1 MLPPIVQRVGALSFF
16 AALFLADSEGSDWS
30 LRVWQTDEGLA
41 NNQVNSVVQTSD
53 GYLWVATPVGVARFD
68 GNRFEE
74 IASSGFIGPPH
85 HGIVALQR
93 GRSGCLWLG
102 TDRGA
107 VVGLNSSSPRV
118 VTPAEGLPDL
128 VIETLVEDAEDAV
141 WVAYIGG
148 RICRIKDGKVT
159 NMDAAQALPWGRAG
173 SVAVDTQGRV
183 WLARGGEVG
192 ILHDEHFD
200 ALQHVQ
206 RVATRL
212 APSSHGGI
220 WACSGQELLYCQVE
234 SVSKSMGEFHTDRA
248 SVEPTVLLEDHTG
261 AVWIGTSYGG
271 LFRYDGSRFEQVET
285 SHPQI
290 LSLTEDREG
299 SVWVGTRGG
308 GLNRLH
314 PRAGRLEGVATG
326 LPVEAV
332 RSVCE
337 DTDGVIWAVTANG
350 QVVHRVDGEWSV
362 FSNIP
367 DWEDLATCVASD
379 PRGGVWIGTRR
390 HRLFRWTNGRS
401 TYVGKSRGL
410 ASATILTLLVT
421 SKGDVWMGGENPA
434 AVQCL
439 HGRQFLNFALPPDP
453 RNVRAMV
460 EDAAGNIWVGTSKGL
475 LLRIEGSEMVN
486 ETPKT
491 SASHSSIRCLSA
503 TPDGSLWIGYAGG
516 GLGRFKDGR
525 FARILQRNGLFD
537 VYISQILDDGR
548 GSLWFGCDHGIFKV
562 RLSEL
567 NAVAEGY
574 ASRVQSIHY
583 GRGEGFPNLQAELG
597 VVPNALCSKDGLLW
611 LPMRSALAVVNP
623 EKLRE
628 NSEPPPVLIK
638 EVVADEQTVAH
649 YDGVLPPTNAR
660 RLQTPNLELHLE
672 PQHRQIQFDF
682 TALSFNAP
690 ENIHFRYQLQ
700 GYDHGWV
707 EADARRSANYP
718 HLASGNYVFRVTA
731 CNGDGIWNESGAAV
745 AIAVAPFVWERWWF
759 RAAALAAFSF
769 AVAAVVR
776 YVSFRRLRTRLLVL
790 QQQTALDQERARL
803 ARDLHDDLGSRL
815 TEIVL
820 LSGMALEETAS
831 PEKAG
836 ERVQQIA
843 TAARTGIKSLD
854 ETVWAVN
861 PRNDTLP
868 HLINYLSGFAVS
880 FLEAAD
886 IRLRID
892 APDVLAP
899 RAISAEARHHVLLVA
914 KEALNNI
921 VRHAHAG
928 EVSLRVNVTED
939 SADITIEDNGCG
951 FDQPPDD
958 ALADGLRNM
967 RQRMQEIGGRLDLHS
982 APGAGTRITFQV
994 PAKPVPAASL
1004 VSTS

>member
-1 MLPPIVQRVGALSFF
+1 MSPPIVQRVGALSFF
-16 AALFLADSEGSDWS
+16 AALILADSEGSDWS

-41 NNQVNSVVQTSD
+41 NNQVNSIVQTSD

-85 HGIVALQR
+85 HGIMALQR
-93 GRSGCLWLG
+93 SRSGGLWLG

-107 VVGLNSSSPRV
+107 VVGLNSGSPRV

-128 VIETLVEDAEDAV
+128 VIESLVADAEDAV
-141 WVAYIGG
+141 WVTYLGG
-148 RICRIKDGKVT
+148 PICRVKNGKVT
-159 NMDAAQALPWGRAG
+159 KMDAAQGLPWGRVG
-173 SVAVDTQGRV
+173 SVAMDTQGRV

-192 ILHDEHFD
+192 FFHDEHFD
-200 ALQHVQ
+200 ALHHLQSIV
-206 RVATRL
+206 TRL
-212 APSSHGGI
+212 APSRHGGI
-220 WACSGQELLYCQVE
+220 WASAGQELLYCQAD
-234 SVSKSMGEFHTDRA
+234 SVPKSMGEFRTDRA

-271 LFRYDGSRFEQVET
+271 LFRYDGSRFEPVET

-290 LSLTEDREG
+290 LSLAEDREG
-299 SVWVGTRGG
+299 SLWVGTRGG
-308 GLNRLH
+308 GLDRLH

-332 RSVCE
+332 RSVCQ

-350 QVVHRVDGEWSV
+350 QVVHRVDGTWSV
-362 FSNIP
+362 FSKNP

-390 HRLFRWTNGRS
+390 HRLFRWVNGRS
-401 TYVGKSRGL
+401 TYLGKSRGL
-410 ASATILTLLVT
+410 SSATILTLLVT
-421 SKGDVWMGGENPA
+421 AKGDVWIGGENPA

-439 HGRQFLNFALPPDP
+439 RNGKFNNFALPPDP

-460 EDAAGNIWVGTSKGL
+460 EDAAGNIWIGTSKGL
-475 LLRIEGSEMVN
+475 LLRVERSQLVD

-516 GLGRFKDGR
+516 GVGRMKDGS
-525 FARILQRNGLFD
+525 FARIVPKHGLFD
-537 VYISQILDDGR
+537 GYVSQILDDGR
-548 GSLWFGCDHGIFKV
+548 GSLWFGCDHGIFKA
-562 RLSEL
+562 RFSEL
-567 NAVAEGY
+567 NAVAEGH

-583 GRGEGFPNLQAELG
+583 GRGEGFPNLQAEIG
-597 VVPNALCSKDGLLW
+597 VVPTALRSKEGLLW
-611 LPMRSALAVVNP
+611 FPMRSALAVVNP
-623 EKLRE
+623 DKLRE

-638 EVVADEQTVAH
+638 EVIVDEQTVAR
-649 YDGVLPPTNAR
+649 YDGVLPPRSASN
-660 RLQTPNLELHLE
+660 LQAPNLELHLE
-672 PQHRQIQFDF
+672 PQHRQVQFDF

-700 GYDHGWV
+700 GFDHGWV
-707 EADARRSANYP
+707 EADTRRSAIYSR
-718 HLASGNYVFRVTA
+718 LVSGNYLFRVKA
-731 CNGDGIWNESGAAV
+731 CNGDGIWNETGAAV

-759 RAAALAAFSF
+759 RAGALGAFAF
-769 AVAAVVR
+769 AVAAAVR
-776 YVSFRRLRTRLLVL
+776 YVSFRRLRSRLHVL

-820 LSGMALEETAS
+820 LSGMALEETTN

-868 HLINYLSGFAVS
+868 HLINYLSGFAAS

-886 IRLRID
+886 IRLRVD
-892 APDVLAP
+892 APDVLPP

-914 KEALNNI
+914 KEALNNV
-921 VRHAHAG
+921 VRHALAG
-928 EVSLRVNVTED
+928 EVSLRVSVAED
-939 SADITIEDNGCG
+939 SADITIEDNGRG
-951 FDQPPDD
+951 FDRSPDD

-982 APGAGTRITFQV
+982 EPGVGTRITFQV
-994 PAKPVPAASL
+994 PAKSTAAAC
-1004 VSTS
+1004 

>member
-1 MLPPIVQRVGALSFF
+1 MLPPIVQRIGALSFF
-16 AALFLADSEGSDWS
+16 AALILADSEGSDWS
-30 LRVWQTDEGLA
+30 LRVWQTDEGMA

-68 GNRFEE
+68 GIRFEV

-85 HGIVALQR
+85 HGVVALER
-93 GRSGCLWLG
+93 GRRGGLWLG

-107 VVGLNSSSPRV
+107 VVGLNSGSPRV

-128 VIETLVEDAEDAV
+128 VIESLVEDAEDAV
-141 WVAYIGG
+141 WVAYVGG
-148 RICRIKDGKVT
+148 RVCLIKNGKVT
-159 NMDAAQALPWGRAG
+159 KMDAAQGLPWGRVG
-173 SVAVDTQGRV
+173 SIAVDTQERV

-192 ILHDEHFD
+192 IFHDEHFD
-200 ALQHVQ
+200 ALHHLQ
-206 RVATRL
+206 RVVTRL
-212 APSSHGGI
+212 APSRHGGI
-220 WACSGQELLYCQVE
+220 WACAGQELLYCEAE
-234 SVSKSMGEFHTDRA
+234 SFSKSMGEFHTDRA

-299 SVWVGTRGG
+299 SLWVGTRGG

-332 RSVCE
+332 RSVCQ

-350 QVVHRVDGEWSV
+350 QVVRRIDGTWSV
-362 FSNIP
+362 FSSNP

-401 TYVGKSRGL
+401 TYMGRTRGL

-421 SKGDVWMGGENPA
+421 AKGDVWMGGENPA

-439 HGRQFLNFALPPDP
+439 HDRKFINFALPPDP

-475 LLRIEGSEMVN
+475 LLRAEDSRMVD
-486 ETPKT
+486 ETPST
-491 SASHSSIRCLSA
+491 SASHSSIRCLAA

-516 GLGRFKDGR
+516 GLGRMKDGR
-525 FARILQRNGLFD
+525 FARIVLKHGLFD
-537 VYISQILDDGR
+537 GYISQILDDGR
-548 GSLWFGCDHGIFKV
+548 GSLWFGSDHGIFKV

-567 NAVAEGY
+567 NAVAQGH

-583 GRGEGFPNLQAELG
+583 GRGEGFPNLQAEVG
-597 VVPNALCSKDGLLW
+597 VVPTALRSKDGLLW

-638 EVVADEQTVAH
+638 EVVVDEQTVAH
-649 YDGVLPPTNAR
+649 YDGVLPPTNAW
-660 RLQTPNLELHLE
+660 RLQNPNLELHLE
-672 PQHRQIQFDF
+672 PQHRQVQFDF

-700 GYDHGWV
+700 GYDRGWV
-707 EADARRSANYP
+707 EADTRRSAIYP
-718 HLASGNYVFRVTA
+718 HLASGNYLFRVKA
-731 CNGDGIWNESGAAV
+731 CNGDGIWNETGAAV

-759 RAAALAAFSF
+759 RAVALAAFAF

-776 YVSFRRLRTRLLVL
+776 YVSFRRLHSRLRVL

-820 LSGMALEETAS
+820 LSGMALEETANA
-831 PEKAG
+831 EKAG

-843 TAARTGIKSLD
+843 VAARTGIKSLD

-868 HLINYLSGFAVS
+868 HLINYLSGFAAS

-892 APDVLAP
+892 APDVLPP

-921 VRHAHAG
+921 VRHARAG
-928 EVSLRVNVTED
+928 EVSLRVSVAED
-939 SADITIEDNGCG
+939 SADITIEDNGRG
-951 FDQPPDD
+951 FDRPPDD

-967 RQRMQEIGGRLDLHS
+967 RQRMQEIGGRLDLQS

-994 PAKPVPAASL
+994 PAMPATAAC
-1004 VSTS
+1004 